1 MLLFLAAAVLLA
13 AYLAYRRAFFS
24 PDKVQNDVY
33 NVPRDEQYEP
43 YRAKMLAL
51 IDRLVAEKDYEE
63 VSIRSRDGL
72 RLCGRYYH
80 LRDGAPLA
88 IGVHGYRGTAE
99 RDMCGGFQLAR
110 AAGQNVLL
118 IDQRAHGKSEGHS
131 ITFGIREKFD
141 VCDWVCWAR
150 ERFGAETK
158 ILLYG
163 VSMGAATV
171 LLASPLLEGQ
181 LCGVVADS
189 PYSSPREIIEKVSR
203 DEGFPPRL
211 AWPVIA
217 LGARIFGGFS
227 PAGGNVADAVRQS
240 SVPILII
247 HGEDDRFVPQEMS
260 ARLTVRGGV
269 ERRSFPGAGHGI
281 SAIVHT
287 QEYNE
292 MVQRFLERCA
302 L

>member
-1 MLLFLAAAVLLA
+1 MLLLAAVILAA

-33 NVPRDEQYEP
+33 NIPRDEQYEP
-43 YRAKMLAL
+43 YRAKMVAL
-51 IDRLVAEKDYEE
+51 IDRLVGETDFEE

-72 RLCGRYYH
+72 RLYGRYYH

-118 IDQRAHGKSEGHS
+118 IDQRAHARSEGHT

-141 VCDWVCWAR
+141 VCDWVSWAR
-150 ERFGAETK
+150 ERFGEETK

-171 LLASPLLEGQ
+171 LLSAPLLEGKI
-181 LCGVVADS
+181 CGIVADS

-203 DEGFPPRL
+203 DEGLPPHL
-211 AWPVIA
+211 AWPVIV

-227 PAGGNVADAVRQS
+227 PLGADVAEAVRES
-240 SVPILII
+240 SVPVLII
-247 HGEDDRFVPQEMS
+247 HGEEDRFVPQEMS
-260 ARLTVRGGV
+260 ARLTVREGV
-269 ERRSFPGAGHGI
+269 ERCSFPDAGHGI
-281 SAIVHT
+281 SAILHT
-287 QEYNE
+287 EKYNE
-292 MVQRFLERCA
+292 LVQRFLERCA
-302 L
+302 E